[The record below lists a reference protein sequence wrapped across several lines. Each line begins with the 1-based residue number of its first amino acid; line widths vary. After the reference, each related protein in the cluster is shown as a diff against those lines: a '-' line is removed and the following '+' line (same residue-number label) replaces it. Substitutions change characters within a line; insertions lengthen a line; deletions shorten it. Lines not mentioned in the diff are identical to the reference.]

1 MKSVLNIHWKDWCWS
16 WNSNTWDTWCEELTP
31 LKRPWCWERSGQE
44 EKGTAED
51 EIVGWHHWLNGHGF
65 GWTLGV
71 ADGQGGLAC
80 CGSRG
85 HKESD
90 MTERLNWTEVIGGKI
105 THWLVMRWS
114 IFLYMPWIYPC
125 ISSVNCLL
133 IAFIHLLL
141 VYMSHW
147 FVSSIFSGSS
157 SIVLYIYY
165 KYFSN
170 LLQYFNLLK
179 ILLAITSFNY

>member
-1 MKSVLNIHWKDWCWS
+1 
-16 WNSNTWDTWCEELTP
+16 
-31 LKRPWCWERSGQE
+31 
-44 EKGTAED
+44 
-51 EIVGWHHWLNGHGF
+51 
-65 GWTLGV
+65 
-71 ADGQGGLAC
+71 
-80 CGSRG
+80 
-85 HKESD
+85 
-90 MTERLNWTEVIGGKI
+90 
-105 THWLVMRWS
+105 MRWS

-157 SIVLYIYY
+157 SIVLYICY

-179 ILLAITSFNY
+179 ILLAITSFNYYFCSLKYLENVLSCAFLMLLLLYCFFDNLEFISGYNRNLEKEIATHSSILGWKTPWTEVFGGLQSMGLQRVRHNLATKQQ